1 MGKHIA
7 ALKART
13 TDILNLKFAQQV
25 LEWDMQ
31 AYMPP
36 GGANARAEQIGLLS
50 RITHETLI
58 SKNTARLLEL
68 GEKELNGAGPASDDA
83 LALREIRREY
93 DRASRIP
100 ASLSAEM
107 AHHSVISESVWRD
120 ARAADD
126 FTRFAPYLKKSFDLA
141 RTAAQCY
148 GYEDDPYDP
157 LLDKFEPGAKA
168 RDIEAMFAELK
179 TPLIEL
185 ARKIA
190 ESAREAPTLEG
201 RFPIDAQRELT
212 VKIVQAIGY
221 DLHRGRQDEA
231 AHPFCTSFSRDDVR
245 ITTRFDESRL
255 EAALYASLHEAGHAL
270 YEQGIAED
278 LKDSVLGE
286 SASMAVHESQS
297 RLWENLVGRSR
308 AFCDYLTPYLEE
320 AFPEVLSGLNADS
333 LFRSVN
339 RVERSLIRVEADEV
353 TYNLHVLLR
362 FELERALLNE
372 TVSITD
378 LPEVWNAKMREYLGI
393 VPPDDKQGVLQD
405 VHWAAGLIGYFP
417 TYSLGN
423 VMSGQIWAAIRKSIP
438 NLDDQL
444 AQGRFVELLGWLREN
459 IHRHGRKYRPLE
471 LIARATGEPLA
482 AGPYVNYL
490 RTKYEDI
497 YDLN

>member
-50 RITHETLI
+50 RITHETLT
-58 SKNTARLLEL
+58 SKETVRLLEL
-68 GEKELNGAGPASDDA
+68 GERELNGAGPTSDDA
-83 LALREIRREY
+83 LTLREIRRDY

-100 ASLSAEM
+100 ASLAAEM
-107 AHHSVISESVWRD
+107 SHHSAISESVWLD
-120 ARAADD
+120 ARAAND
-126 FTRFAPYLKKSFDLA
+126 FTGFAPYLQKSFDLA
-141 RTAAQCY
+141 RKAAECY
-148 GYEDDPYDP
+148 GFEDDPYDP
-157 LLDKFEPGAKA
+157 MLDKYEPGAKA

-179 TPLIEL
+179 PQLIEL
-185 ARKIA
+185 TRRIA
-190 ESAREAPTLEG
+190 ESGREVPNLAG
-201 RFPIDAQRELT
+201 RFPIEAQRGVT
-212 VKIVQAIGY
+212 VSIVQAIGY
-221 DLHRGRQDEA
+221 DLSRGRQDEA

-245 ITTRFDESRL
+245 ITTRFDESHL

-297 RLWENLVGRSR
+297 RLWENIVGRSR
-308 AFCDYLTPYLEE
+308 AFCRYLMPLLRET
-320 AFPEVLSGLNADS
+320 FPESMGTVDPDS
-333 LFRSVN
+333 LFHSVN

-372 TVSITD
+372 TISIQD
-378 LPEVWNAKMREYLGI
+378 LPDAWNARMSDYLGI
-393 VPPDDKQGVLQD
+393 VPPDHKQGVLQD
-405 VHWAAGLIGYFP
+405 VHWAAGLVGYFP
-417 TYSLGN
+417 TYTLGN

-438 NLDDQL
+438 SLDDKI
-444 AQGRFVELLGWLREN
+444 AQGRFTELLGWLREN
-459 IHRHGRKYRPLE
+459 IHRHGRKYRPIE
-471 LIARATGEPLA
+471 LIARATGEPLTSRH
-482 AGPYVNYL
+482 YVNYL
-490 RTKYEDI
+490 RTKYEEL